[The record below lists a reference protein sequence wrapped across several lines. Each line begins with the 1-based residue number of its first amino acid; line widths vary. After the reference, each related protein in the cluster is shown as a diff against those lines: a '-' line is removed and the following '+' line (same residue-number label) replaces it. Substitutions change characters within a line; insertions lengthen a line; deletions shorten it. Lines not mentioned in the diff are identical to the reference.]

1 MKSKKIVV
9 KLGTNAMTNQDGS
22 LNKDLIKDLVRQ
34 IVALMESHEV
44 LLVTSGAMGSG
55 RAILQR
61 ELKYDDVTTRQ
72 VYAVVG
78 QVRLMEMYSDFFLE
92 YGKNVAQML
101 TTKEDFSN
109 RGHFLNTKNCI
120 ESLFREGIVPIMN
133 ENDFVCVE
141 ELMFT
146 DNDELAGMISKMLF
160 AEKLIILSNVDGVLG
175 VDGEVVSE
183 FVAGAEMPKHIVS
196 SNKSSFGKGGMQ
208 NKFGVAQAVAASG
221 TEVFIANSKEKDVL
235 TRIVAGEKVGS
246 RFAVERV
253 VTGVAQAVAVE

>member
-34 IVALMESHEV
+34 IVALMENHEV

-55 RAILQR
+55 RDILKR
-61 ELKYDDVTTRQ
+61 ELKYDEVTTRQ
-72 VYAVVG
+72 IYAVVG

-92 YGKNVAQML
+92 CGKNVAQML
-101 TTKEDFSN
+101 TTKEDFGN

-160 AEKLIILSNVDGVLG
+160 AEKLIILRNVDGVLG
-175 VDGEVVSE
+175 VDGKVVS
-183 FVAGAEMPKHIVS
+183 
-196 SNKSSFGKGGMQ
+196 
-208 NKFGVAQAVAASG
+208 
-221 TEVFIANSKEKDVL
+221 
-235 TRIVAGEKVGS
+235 
-246 RFAVERV
+246 
-253 VTGVAQAVAVE
+253 